1 MQSKGHVSE
10 ETHETVPLAEETVS
24 VSRDEVVTGRVRV
37 KTRTEAEDQLVEA
50 ELSEDHVEVTRVPV
64 DRVVESPPSIRTEGD
79 VTIIPVLEEV
89 AVVETRLVL
98 REELHIRRRT
108 EQRTVSVPVTLRRQT
123 AEIERDA
130 VDEHSV
136 GPGTEQEKEPTP

>member
-1 MQSKGHVSE
+1 MQSKGQVSE

-24 VSRDEVVTGRVRV
+24 VRRDEVVTGRVRV
-37 KTRTEAEDQLVEA
+37 KTRTEAEDHIVEA

-64 DRVVESPPSIRTEGD
+64 DRVVDFAPSIRTEGD
-79 VTIIPVLEEV
+79 VTIVPVLEEV

-108 EQRTVSVPVTLRRQT
+108 ELRTASVPVTLRRQT